1 MIKVRPN
8 GINYIKWVAILWI
21 RKCYVSH
28 CSLAFSS
35 SVFAVAVS
43 CFGSFKTI
51 NWCECSITMQNKFK
65 VWFLFLIDW
74 IKDATLTA
82 LSTSSVNA
90 QFVAGSSNHP
100 STWTVTRGSLLGCE
114 VSDRARL
121 KDCTTYGLRQGSNPI
136 KLGGYAPGTS
146 WWPKF
151 INVHPLT
158 SNREFWQLCSKQ
170 LIYNC

>member
-1 MIKVRPN
+1 M
-8 GINYIKWVAILWI
+8 
-21 RKCYVSH
+21 
-28 CSLAFSS
+28 
-35 SVFAVAVS
+35 
-43 CFGSFKTI
+43 FKL
-51 NWCECSITMQNKFK
+51 
-65 VWFLFLIDW
+65 WFLFLFQRLIDW
-74 IKDATLTA
+74 LKDATLTA

-90 QFVAGSSNHP
+90 QFVAGSSTHP
-100 STWTVTRGSLLGCE
+100 STWTVTRGSLLGCD

-158 SNREFWQLCSKQ
+158 SNREF
-170 LIYNC
+170 